1 MEWGAIVEARGT
13 EGKEVLSSAR
23 DGFAEYFDLEVAAR
37 GVKLDIRTAVS
48 INVFSNSWKMRHHGS
63 RPVVDAAPHTRIR
76 NSENWGHRGV
86 AVEVIHGIDRLGEP
100 CGLEQAAGYA

>member
-13 EGKEVLSSAR
+13 EGKEVLSGAR

-37 GVKLDIRTAVS
+37 GVKLDTRVAVS
-48 INVFSNSWKMRHHGS
+48 IVVFSNSWKMHHHG

-76 NSENWGHRGV
+76 NSENWGHGGV
-86 AVEVIHGIDRLGEP
+86 AVER
-100 CGLEQAAGYA
+100 

>member
-13 EGKEVLSSAR
+13 EGKEVLSGAR

-37 GVKLDIRTAVS
+37 GVKLDTRVAVS
-48 INVFSNSWKMRHHGS
+48 IDAFSNNWKTHHHGG
-63 RPVVDAAPHTRIR
+63 RPVVDAAPHED
-76 NSENWGHRGV
+76 SEFGELGPLGRCSC
-86 AVEVIHGIDRLGEP
+86 EVIHGIDRLGEP